1 MDVGCY
7 TVKLQICCFN
17 FCLLYMYMY
26 GFFSTRSQNISHLYV
41 LDRLNGQ
48 NILMNFNKKMMS
60 CKIYETSVCFVLFGL
75 ILLEVITP

>member
-26 GFFSTRSQNISHLYV
+26 GVFFYKVSKHFAFICI
-41 LDRLNGQ
+41 GQ
-48 NILMNFNKKMMS
+48 IKLTKYIDEFQ
-60 CKIYETSVCFVLFGL
+60 
-75 ILLEVITP
+75 